1 MGFERDGAKFTLGE
15 GCSGDGG
22 GNCARHEGEEEKE
35 EGAPCPQGHGDPC
48 LGPYPHWEPGTVGTQ
63 TWGDGHASRGQSGLP
78 KHAAEGGERNVA
90 GQEVRVHGIGEEAGI
105 PPGTGTA
112 RQLPAQWHQPAVM
125 PGQPVS
131 PGCSDR
137 GDPVPGCGG
146 QSTPGSPHPPSL
158 QCPTCRSGMWGVW
171 GNAWRSLCPHRG
183 WDLGWQTGL
192 RSSAARHRA
201 ISQHVPAWD
210 MVVSPLLLQK
220 SRVLAPRDTNV
231 PMSPLPPRTPL
242 APASPSALG
251 GAEGGCARN
260 WASPAPH

>member
-1 MGFERDGAKFTLGE
+1 MPAGARRPLSWSLSPLGARHCGDTDTGGRSHKLGPVWAAETRSRRRGAKRGRA
-15 GCSGDGG
+15 GG
-22 GNCARHEGEEEKE
+22 AGSRDRRGGRDPTGSRH
-35 EGAPCPQGHGDPC
+35 
-48 LGPYPHWEPGTVGTQ
+48 
-63 TWGDGHASRGQSGLP
+63 
-78 KHAAEGGERNVA
+78 
-90 GQEVRVHGIGEEAGI
+90 
-105 PPGTGTA
+105 GTA
-112 RQLPAQWHQPAVM
+112 APAQWHQPAAM

-146 QSTPGSPHPPSL
+146 QSTPGSPHPLSL

-171 GNAWRSLCPHRG
+171 GNARRSLCPHRG
-183 WDLGWQTGL
+183 WDWGWQTGL

-220 SRVLAPRDTNV
+220 SRFLAPKDTNV
-231 PMSPLPPRTPL
+231 PVSPLLPRTPL
-242 APASPSALG
+242 APVSPSALG